1 VSWAECLDLER
12 DFLLSSVRGGVG
24 SDAVDADRF
33 NGRGRT
39 GGNATGDESSMARLD
54 MGVNG

>member
-33 NGRGRT
+33 SGRGRT
-39 GGNATGDESSMARLD
+39 GGNAIGDESSIARVD
-54 MGVNG
+54 MIVYG